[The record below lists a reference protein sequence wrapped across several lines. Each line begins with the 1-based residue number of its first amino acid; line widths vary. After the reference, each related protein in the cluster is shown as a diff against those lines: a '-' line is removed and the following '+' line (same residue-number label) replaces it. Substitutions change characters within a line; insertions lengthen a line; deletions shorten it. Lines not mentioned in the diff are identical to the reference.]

1 MNLRAKLLRAEQN
14 EAEVPAALRDV
25 EQHLPHIG
33 IWSITWR
40 VLVQLVD
47 ENDEVLDAKIPPL
60 QVFTELRDNASEDE
74 ILRIF
79 LEVGDV
85 DYVHR
90 PVLKAPE
97 REVAHMAGIR
107 HQSGAAGGDV
117 REAVSHVSDRGD
129 MVGPPPLTVLLCPPL
144 EGIAKHRVRIL
155 PR

>member
-47 ENDEVLDAKIPPL
+47 EDDEVLDAKIPPL

-74 ILRIF
+74 ILRIL
-79 LEVGDV
+79 LEVADV

-90 PVLKAPE
+90 RVLKAPE
-97 REVAHMAGIR
+97 PWVALLARIG
-107 HQSGAAGGDV
+107 HQSAAT
-117 REAVSHVSDRGD
+117 R
-129 MVGPPPLTVLLCPPL
+129 
-144 EGIAKHRVRIL
+144 
-155 PR
+155 